1 MATVGILAAM
11 ADCVF
16 CRIASGDIPATILH
30 RDDLAVAFAD
40 IDPQAPFH
48 AVVIPRTHVAKLGDL
63 DDARLGGHLLQVA
76 RRIAADAGHGDDF
89 RLVSNSGTNAGQTVA
104 HLHMHVLA
112 GRRFTWPPG

>member
-1 MATVGILAAM
+1 MVTVGILAAM

-48 AVVIPRTHVAKLGDL
+48 AVVIPRIHVAKLGDL

-76 RRIAADAGHGDDF
+76 RRIARDAGHADNF
-89 RLVSNSGTNAGQTVA
+89 RLVLNNGSGAGQSVG
-104 HLHMHVLA
+104 HLHLHVLA
-112 GRRFTWPPG
+112 GRPFSWPPG